1 MPDAPP
7 ERQPTPAEMDDDTI
21 VTTARLTASVMHS
34 LGEDPN
40 YEATCDLLHELA
52 NRVGDSA

>member
-7 ERQPTPAEMDDDTI
+7 ERQPTLAEMDDDTI

-34 LGEDPN
+34 LGEDPSH
-40 YEATCDLLHELA
+40 ETTCDLLHEMA
-52 NRVGDSA
+52 NRVEDAM